1 MSWRVR
7 GGGERRRDTRTR
19 RAFKSALAARERDF
33 ICLCICPR
41 WKREFTFGKQT
52 LLTKLRQRTHRRAK
66 PIARKNHF
74 RTSIGLSFSLA
85 LYSTSFFSLFFSLSL
100 FLSRSLFRFIFL
112 SVVLSLFLSF
122 SISLSSP
129 CLSRRHSDRDNIDA
143 LLKFSPF
150 HRFDSN
156 LPRS

>member
-1 MSWRVR
+1 MTGVE
-7 GGGERRRDTRTR
+7 GGGGGGGGRASGREEVREKEEEEGHTGAPC
-19 RAFKSALAARERDF
+19 RAFKSTLGARERDF

-74 RTSIGLSFSLA
+74 RTSIELSFCLPFSFSVSL
-85 LYSTSFFSLFFSLSL
+85 SFCFTPFYSLSL
-100 FLSRSLFRFIFL
+100 FLTYYL
-112 SVVLSLFLSF
+112 
-122 SISLSSP
+122 SISQQYNS
-129 CLSRRHSDRDNIDA
+129 RDNIDA

>member
-1 MSWRVR
+1 M
-7 GGGERRRDTRTR
+7 GEKEEEEGHTGAPC
-19 RAFKSALAARERDF
+19 RAFKSTLGARERDF

-74 RTSIGLSFSLA
+74 RTSIELSFCLPFSFSVSLS
-85 LYSTSFFSLFFSLSL
+85 LSFCFTPFYSLSL
-100 FLSRSLFRFIFL
+100 FLTYYL
-112 SVVLSLFLSF
+112 
-122 SISLSSP
+122 SISQQYNS
-129 CLSRRHSDRDNIDA
+129 RDNIDA
-143 LLKFSPF
+143 LLKFSPS